1 MIRKQGEYMTFRRIL
16 FICLGL
22 TILGTVYISN
32 IDSHPADPYI
42 QDEQTDNVDPLN
54 KRKNTYNRY
63 YHTNKMSL
71 NKDEYVPSLKVQLDQ
86 SEKTFQNMN
95 IVTFGDSL
103 TEGIGT
109 AYNQGGFV
117 SVLER
122 TINEDEKVASF
133 TNYGKLGEQ
142 TTDLRRRLN
151 KPSVQQS
158 IERANIIILTVGAN
172 DMIKVIKENF
182 FHVTLELFHDERN
195 RFENRLGRI
204 FKKIEELNPKVH
216 IYMIGFYNHFEQDFN
231 HIPEFEQIISSWN
244 KASEQVTEKNNNRT
258 YVPIHDIFSHNP
270 SLLSEDYFHPNEKG
284 YLKIAERLLKHFKKE
299 EGEQNEL

>member
-1 MIRKQGEYMTFRRIL
+1 MTLRRIL
-16 FICLGL
+16 SMCLCL
-22 TILGTVYISN
+22 TIIGTVYISKTE
-32 IDSHPADPYI
+32 SYI
-42 QDEQTDNVDPLN
+42 ENSAVKVEQPKNVNELK

-63 YHTNKMSL
+63 YHTNKMAL
-71 NKDEYVPSLKVQLDQ
+71 DKDEYQPSLKVQLDLN
-86 SEKTFQNMN
+86 EVLFQNMN
-95 IVTFGDSL
+95 IVTLGDSL

-216 IYMIGFYNHFEQDFN
+216 IYMIGFYNPFEQDFN